1 MTPLHERKPRNT
13 QSRLKNTLTLN
24 QITEFTVKY
33 TGHSP
38 GPVSGPQ
45 TRMGQVPLGVQ
56 AQTHTGVV
64 YMIICCWVRLRLLEF
79 YRSPSQRMCRT
90 IPKRQ
95 NRRIEE
101 KPFLSPQCPPGS
113 LTDVSQWPPS
123 PPSTY
128 RSWQPFVWW
137 PLEPN
142 LWCGGLWP
150 WSRSFSKSAWYAC
163 NTDSVQS
170 STSLTSCHVCPTIQ
184 ARCIY

>member
-1 MTPLHERKPRNT
+1 MTLLHERKPRNT

-101 KPFLSPQCPPGS
+101 KPF
-113 LTDVSQWPPS
+113 
-123 PPSTY
+123 
-128 RSWQPFVWW
+128 
-137 PLEPN
+137 
-142 LWCGGLWP
+142 
-150 WSRSFSKSAWYAC
+150 SFSPMSARFTNRCLSVATIAAIDLPIVAAICLVAFRAKSVVRWA
-163 NTDSVQS
+163 
-170 STSLTSCHVCPTIQ
+170 LTLV
-184 ARCIY
+184 